1 MPVFNPAYESYS
13 EQDTADKLI
22 LPYLTSEFGFP
33 APSSLDYQAQHTIRT
48 DEDTSGRYDGLY
60 LDGGFPYVVM
70 EAKRAARDLTDEDVT
85 QARSYATGPDFDRPV
100 PFLIVSNGRKHQFY
114 KRTETIDPADGKL
127 KYKQI
132 PATAWK
138 AITSEDP
145 GQIRRILGERE
156 LLDILIGCKDQTFQD
171 ISTLFTNPATGQYDP
186 ARQPRLAPYLKEIIQ
201 ERRKFVFDTAQTDQ
215 GRMQQ
220 AVAAISLHFTT
231 KILFIKLIEDL
242 SVGSDNPRVIHTLFP
257 RRSATSLA
265 GCLVLRF

>member
-13 EQDTADKLI
+13 GTRYRRQADPPSI
-22 LPYLTSEFGFP
+22 RHTGEFGFP

-48 DEDTSGRYDGLY
+48 DEEDEAVAMTAFTS
-60 LDGGFPYVVM
+60 M
-70 EAKRAARDLTDEDVT
+70 ARFSIRRHGSQTCGPRPDHEDVT

-145 GQIRRILGERE
+145 GQMPDFGKNVNSSI
-156 LLDILIGCKDQTFQD
+156 F
-171 ISTLFTNPATGQYDP
+171 
-186 ARQPRLAPYLKEIIQ
+186 
-201 ERRKFVFDTAQTDQ
+201 
-215 GRMQQ
+215 
-220 AVAAISLHFTT
+220 
-231 KILFIKLIEDL
+231 
-242 SVGSDNPRVIHTLFP
+242 
-257 RRSATSLA
+257 
-265 GCLVLRF
+265 